1 MEILYELKQVAF
13 EIVIN
18 DTQLKSQVAAVK
30 KALASIKGAGVDIKL
45 NVTKAEI
52 AAMRKKI
59 KDTLVSTPITVAIK
73 GTDKLGKNGEDFN
86 KGISRA
92 VVNMQK
98 FLDLM
103 QKASAES
110 QNIRNNLG
118 APSGGGSRIN
128 GGSRTGFTDSAGA
141 RLSAFSGFIRGGQSF
156 TSQIGA
162 YASGVGRLGLGAL
175 PVAGAALG
183 VSAIVSA
190 TRDVT
195 EFGAANANLAA
206 VLGTT
211 RDGISSLTEQAKQL
225 GSEMAFTASEI
236 TGAQIELAKLG
247 FTADEIK
254 SSTEGVARFA
264 IVAGADIP
272 EAAEAAG
279 AALQSFGLDAA
290 EMDRVVSVLGVSTAK
305 SALDFEKL
313 KVGIGT
319 TFATAKTFGLE
330 IEDVAA
336 LLGELSNKGLSA
348 SVAATATRNILL
360 NLSDTNGKL
369 RRTLSSIGVKEVKG
383 LDGITNALRELNAVG
398 IDLPTTFELTDT
410 RSVNAFN
417 SFLRGA
423 NNLTELRDSL
433 VDVNDEF
440 KIMEKERLNSLQG
453 SLTLFRSAMERAN
466 LTLSD
471 MEGVLSGIVD
481 VGAGFLNFVADV
493 TSSTAAEAIEKER
506 DSFAS
511 LTQAIIDSNDNYA
524 LRAQLIA
531 RLKIS
536 YPELVKGID
545 IEKLS
550 VLELNKFLQDNLVL
564 YEKRINIQV
573 GETDFERA
581 LKRENEALQEQAKL
595 ISERRSATGIFS
607 LSASNFK
614 EQDIDRYNSDAKK
627 AREDQFLAIS
637 STLAGSGTL
646 SVEQEKRLREIVAQS
661 PKARGGRP
669 TGDAAIAL
677 DLLGTTEFLR
687 ASVRPNIPNFKDSD
701 FAIPDDGSL
710 SKFEQYQ
717 KGLENQL
724 KLYQS
729 NSIQA
734 DELRIAI
741 GKLNEVQE
749 KRRRSLDVPKKPS
762 EAKVRAEKAKPLKG
776 SIDFLEAEYQ
786 RLLKEIDAVADET
799 LRDGLQEEAEKVRVQ
814 IKAARNELVALL
826 VASDEEILKNS
837 LSAID
842 RRAQLEL
849 EANKEIFKDIA
860 VQEAQGVVIIKQ
872 AEKDKL
878 ILDEAFL
885 KERFEKGLDKT
896 GEYYNKVAEVE
907 AKGREIKKAE
917 QNKELV
923 LFSTN
928 AEKEINLR
936 IDALREIYKNDQDFA
951 KAKELLYLEL
961 EASKIAF
968 NAQANKFISASDEKA
983 LNDLQERIKQTRA
996 QLNEDVFN
1004 RGQENTANS
1013 KFNQSFNDQNLTPK
1027 EIKELGDIETQ
1038 LEFEKNKTILENKI
1052 AGELM
1057 FSEERT
1063 RFEKELNQLI
1073 LSNQQKQY
1081 DDKKEKEKK
1090 VWDIVSKGAD
1100 IASQISDKI
1109 FEYERAQL
1117 DAKADSELESI
1128 DSVYQ
1133 ARLKA
1138 AQGNA
1143 AETARIEQEYELKK
1157 KAAQKKFAE
1166 ERRQLAIKEAIINGA
1181 LAVIRSFSVDP
1192 TGILAITTAIATG
1205 IQVATIRAQKFAK
1218 GGYTGGKGSGRPD
1231 ETGHVPVGIVH
1242 DGEYVIPKWQVNK
1255 NPSLVRA
1262 LENDRLRGYASGGLA
1277 TQGLSM
1283 QSFVIM
1289 ADIIAQRVASEVSA
1303 ATYQGTM
1310 MGSERGTS
1318 GGLTKAV
1325 RETNS
1330 RNSAKIINTF

>member
-1 MEILYELKQVAF
+1 MKQVAF
-13 EIVIN
+13 EIVIS
-18 DTQLKSQVAAVK
+18 DTQLKTQVTAVK
-30 KALASIKGAGVDIKL
+30 KALGEIKGAGVNIKL
-45 NVTKAEI
+45 NVTKVEI
-52 AAMRKKI
+52 AALRKKV
-59 KDTLVSTPITVAIK
+59 KDTLDQAAPIPLK
-73 GTDKLGKNGEDFN
+73 LSGTANLVTNANSFA
-86 KGISRA
+86 KGIEKA
-92 VVNMQK
+92 ALNMEK
-98 FLDLM
+98 FLKLI
-103 QKASAES
+103 KESAAES
-110 QNIRNNLG
+110 ATIRNNLG
-118 APSGGGSRIN
+118 SSGGGGGNRIN
-128 GGSRTGFTDSAGA
+128 AGSRTGFTDSTGA

-162 YASGVGRLGLGAL
+162 YASGIGRLGLTAAL

-183 VSAIVSA
+183 VSAVAGAI
-190 TRDVT
+190 RDVT
-195 EFGAANANLAA
+195 DFGAANANLAA

-211 RDGISSLTEQAKQL
+211 RDGIASLTAQAKDL
-225 GSEMAFTASEI
+225 GAEMAFTATEI

-264 IVAGADIP
+264 IVAGANIP
-272 EAAEAAG
+272 DAAEAAG

-398 IDLPTTFELTDT
+398 IDLPTTFELTDK

-453 SLTLFRSAMERAN
+453 SITLFRSAMERAN

-471 MEGVLSGIVD
+471 MEGILSSVVD
-481 VGAGFLNFVADV
+481 VGADFLNFVADV
-493 TSSTAAEAIEKER
+493 TSSTAAEAIEEER

-550 VLELNKFLQDNLVL
+550 VSELNKFLQDNLVL

-581 LKRENEALQEQAKL
+581 LKRENEALQEQSDLLRNQTDNFNKLVTRPRLNELDAEAK
-595 ISERRSATGIFS
+595 A
-607 LSASNFK
+607 
-614 EQDIDRYNSDAKK
+614 

-646 SVEQEKRLREIVAQS
+646 SVDQEKRLRDIVAQA

-669 TGDAAIAL
+669 TGDAATAL
-677 DLLGTTEFLR
+677 NLLGTTEFLR
-687 ASVRPNIPNFKDSD
+687 ASVRPNVPNFKESD

-710 SKFEQYQ
+710 SKFEEYQ

-762 EAKVRAEKAKPLKG
+762 EAKGRAEKAKPLEG

-799 LRDGLQEEAEKVRVQ
+799 LRGGLQEEAEKVRVK
-814 IKAARNELVALL
+814 IKVARNELVALL
-826 VASDEEILKNS
+826 VATDEEILKNS

-842 RRAQLEL
+842 RRTQLEL
-849 EANKEIFKDIA
+849 EANKERFKDIA
-860 VQEAQGVVIIKQ
+860 VQEAQGVVIVKQ
-872 AEKDKL
+872 AEQDKL
-878 ILDEAFL
+878 LLEQAFL
-885 KERFEKGLDKT
+885 KKRFEEGLDKT

-917 QNKELV
+917 QSRELA

-936 IDALREIYKNDQDFA
+936 VDALRKIYKNDQDFA

-983 LNDLQERIKQTRA
+983 FNELQEKIKQTRA

-1004 RGQENTANS
+1004 RGETTTANT
-1013 KFNQSFNDQNLTPK
+1013 KFNQSFNDKFADGTLTPK
-1027 EIKELGDIETQ
+1027 EIKELKDIETQ
-1038 LEFEKNKTILENKI
+1038 LEFERAKK
-1052 AGELM
+1052 ELDYKM
-1057 FSEERT
+1057 SAELLFSEERT
-1063 RFEKELNQLI
+1063 RLQKEYNQLI
-1073 LSNQQKQY
+1073 IDNQQKQY
-1081 DDKKEKEKK
+1081 DDKKEKEQKI
-1090 VWDIVSKGAD
+1090 WETIGKGAD

-1109 FEYERAQL
+1109 FDYERTQL
-1117 DAKADSELESI
+1117 EAKSESELETI
-1128 DSVYQ
+1128 DTLYA

-1138 AQGNA
+1138 AEGNA
-1143 AETARIEQEYELKK
+1143 SETARLEQEYQLK
-1157 KAAQKKFAE
+1157 KAAQEKKAAE
-1166 ERRQLAIKEAIINGA
+1166 QRRQIALKEASINLA
-1181 LAVIRSFSVDP
+1181 LS
-1192 TGILAITTAIATG
+1192 ILKAAPDLLLMGVAAITGAIQ
-1205 IQVATIRAQKFAK
+1205 IATIRSQKFSK
-1218 GGYTGGKGSGRPD
+1218 GGYTGNGKGRPD

-1242 DGEYVIPKWQVNK
+1242 DGEYVIPKWQVRK
-1255 NPSLVRA
+1255 NPSLVRS
-1262 LENDRLRGYASGGLA
+1262 LERDRQRGYASGGLA

-1283 QSFVIM
+1283 ESFVVM